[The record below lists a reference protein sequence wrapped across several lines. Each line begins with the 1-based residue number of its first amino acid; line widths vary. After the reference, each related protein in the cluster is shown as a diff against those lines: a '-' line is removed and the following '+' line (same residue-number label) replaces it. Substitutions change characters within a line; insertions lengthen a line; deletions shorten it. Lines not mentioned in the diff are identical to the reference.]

1 MSSCVLHTYSREQT
15 VDVLPNLIC
24 KGMEGTTL
32 LFVSVHTR
40 SYRKSAYMRIYSYVC
55 FVRCRLV
62 ACNSCLVARH
72 AKYCY
77 SRVCVCTQNIQQL
90 VTKQDEKNIQLI
102 GPFIKLRTYH
112 NNLLPYLD
120 DDRRL

>member
-1 MSSCVLHTYSREQT
+1 MALRT
-15 VDVLPNLIC
+15 
-24 KGMEGTTL
+24 GTTL
-32 LFVSVHTR
+32 LFVSVLYMSVHTR

-55 FVRCRLV
+55 FVRCQLV

-90 VTKQDEKNIQLI
+90 VTKQDEKNMQLI
-102 GPFIKLRTYH
+102 GPFIKPYALIIIIFYH
-112 NNLLPYLD
+112 TLMMILD
-120 DDRRL
+120 CRVT

>member
-1 MSSCVLHTYSREQT
+1 MALS
-15 VDVLPNLIC
+15 N
-24 KGMEGTTL
+24 GTTL
-32 LFVSVHTR
+32 LFVSVLYMSVHTR

-55 FVRCRLV
+55 FLRHCRLV

-90 VTKQDEKNIQLI
+90 VTKQDEMNMQLI

-120 DDRRL
+120 DDPRL